1 MGKYASGKRS
11 LAISDRSGMAF
22 PYTEMVREW
31 NGSLVHT
38 SEYEPKQPQLEPK
51 PVGSDPQALFNPR
64 PQPASKASLILLD
77 SNPFTSVIYGGTTY
91 VNVFSENHQR
101 AAGSVVRFRG
111 APIVTTAGPAGSDL
125 IEQPKL
131 RNLQAFA
138 TIPTFDNVS
147 DLNNT
152 SGFTI
157 ALGQIDS
164 LGNVTGA
171 TTSDVVNR
179 FYPCMMSGLAYYLS
193 QKVSPERSGEL
204 ERRYESEMLRAL
216 DADNQGTSSFI
227 SPQTFYGDGV

>member
-31 NGSLVHT
+31 NGSLVHY
-38 SEYEPKQPQLEPK
+38 SEFEAKQPQLEPK
-51 PVGSDPQALFNPR
+51 PVGSDPQALYNPR
-64 PQPASKASLILLD
+64 PQPASKTSLILLNN
-77 SNPFTSVIYGGTTY
+77 NPFTTVISGGTTY
-91 VNVFSENHQR
+91 VNVFSEDHQR

-111 APIVTTAGPAGSDL
+111 PPVVTSAGPAGSDL

-147 DLNNT
+147 DLNNAN
-152 SGFTI
+152 GFTI

-164 LGNVTGA
+164 AGNVTGNTTTEGREDPINYFYITSTSNA
-171 TTSDVVNR
+171 TTGGVKGGGANCSAGPVTLEVVN
-179 FYPCMMSGLAYYLS
+179 G
-193 QKVSPERSGEL
+193 
-204 ERRYESEMLRAL
+204 
-216 DADNQGTSSFI
+216 
-227 SPQTFYGDGV
+227 